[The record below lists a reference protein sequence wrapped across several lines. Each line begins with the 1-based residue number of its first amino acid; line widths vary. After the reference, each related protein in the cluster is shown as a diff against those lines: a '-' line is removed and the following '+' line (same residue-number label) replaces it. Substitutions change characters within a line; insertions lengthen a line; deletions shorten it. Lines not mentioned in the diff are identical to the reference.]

1 MVRTDEWLVHP
12 FQFAV
17 PCDTQFVAIGSEIPR
32 PRVTW
37 SWLPTIGRKGI
48 IEAIV
53 AVIIAVF
60 LVVFARV
67 EYPDARGIWLEIA
80 VCLAAGTTGRWPRA
94 GAVATGVL
102 LTLLLAYPMDLP
114 RFSVLA
120 MFIPMVSLGARGV
133 AGMRPFFFV
142 WYLLVAGLLD
152 SGLEGSLTE
161 FGLGVVGWLFF
172 ALMAWVAG
180 SSVRVLVVDQEV
192 AEQAKAEALKGERR
206 AIARDLHDT
215 VAYSTTTMIMRAEQA
230 KLRGVSDP
238 ELEDDLDFIISAGRN
253 SIRDLRSMLEVLRR
267 SDPETDSVPR
277 SPWRIA
283 PLQEVLDER
292 IEHLES
298 LGFEVASFV
307 DMDLNKLPDSIK
319 ESLAKV
325 IVEATA
331 NMAKHGST
339 AGPCRVMI
347 ERDGVDVTA
356 VFLNAVGEV
365 GGGSQ
370 QNHLGLVGLRER
382 VEALGGSLNV
392 RSTQPTWVLEVRL
405 PVGD

>member
-1 MVRTDEWLVHP
+1 MVPPSHWFVSW
-12 FQFAV
+12 
-17 PCDTQFVAIGSEIPR
+17 DTRPVAIGAER
-32 PRVTW
+32 PRSRVEW
-37 SWLPTIGRKGI
+37 SWLPTLGRKGVV
-48 IEAIV
+48 EAVV

-60 LVVFARV
+60 LVLFARV
-67 EYPDARGIWLEIA
+67 RYPDASGIWLEIA
-80 VCLAAGTTGRWPRA
+80 VCVAAGTTGRWPRI
-94 GAVATGVL
+94 GAVATGIL

-133 AGMRPFFFV
+133 VGLRPFIFV

-152 SGLEGSLTE
+152 SGLEGSLDE
-161 FGLGVVGWLFF
+161 FGMGVVGWLFF
-172 ALMAWVAG
+172 ALLAWVAG
-180 SSVRVLVVDQEV
+180 SSVRVVVVDHKA
-192 AEQAKAEALKGERR
+192 AEQAKADALKGERR

-238 ELEDDLDFIISAGRN
+238 ELADDLDFIISAGRN

-283 PLQEVLDER
+283 PLQEVIDER
-292 IEHLES
+292 CEHLES

-307 DMDLNKLPDSIK
+307 DMDLNSLPDSVK

-339 AGPCRVMI
+339 SGPCRVMI

-356 VFLNAVGEV
+356 VFLNTVDENVGS
-365 GGGSQ
+365 SQ

-392 RSTQPTWVLEVRL
+392 RSTQPTWVLEARL